1 MRSLNSAAISHSEQ
15 ITGPLGQVH
24 IAGFSP
30 LGVDVFNFPQK
41 RANNTFQ
48 VADGITHVSGK
59 HILTG
64 GFDIRR
70 IEIKSTL
77 DRNARPLA
85 AFGGLRN
92 PGGPMPLVQACSDCV
107 LPQEIFSGVT
117 LAAAGVP
124 TGLFQTLSANSDATL
139 AVRFHELNFFF
150 QDAFRLTPHLMV
162 TAGLRYEL
170 NTVPGTVGRKLESAF
185 DREALVA
192 RAQQVEA
199 LCPARCADLAA
210 SFQRMPDYAVTFGSD
225 PHAIHPRLGFAWS
238 PAFAPKVAIR
248 GGFGMYSSPS
258 PGVVIN
264 QSRSAFPNFVPLN
277 LTNFP
282 QSSSTAPLL
291 FNLASSELRER
302 NPHLQ
307 IIQVGTLNRLRGS
320 DAVKLVALDLYG
332 LRGVLSPTF
341 PALDLV
347 LPAKDLR
354 NPRSFQ
360 FGLTIETEL
369 TGGFTG
375 SVAYVGTSGVHLFR
389 VTTPQGG
396 LQRNVVQFSSEVLP
410 VVARSA
416 ASGDTVFPF
425 FNGVMRL
432 PQQERISN
440 AFTFAPTFFESSAN
454 SRYHSLQ
461 IEVSRKAA
469 RRLQFG
475 TAFTYSHSID
485 DASDFFD
492 TAGSFALPQNSFR
505 SSERGSS
512 GFDARLRSVTHLVW
526 DLTRGW
532 QVSGILTAQTGQPFT
547 INSSVDVNRD
557 GNLTDRLNNIEGL
570 VVGETH
576 ERRVVIRPTGK
587 TAEMLATGANDGAVG
602 RNTFSGP
609 GIGALDLA
617 LLKSIRLSER
627 HNAIVRV
634 EAFNVFNRANFGV
647 PVRIL
652 EAPAFGAS
660 TNTRIPARM
669 LQIALKYSF

>member
-1 MRSLNSAAISHSEQ
+1 
-15 ITGPLGQVH
+15 
-24 IAGFSP
+24 
-30 LGVDVFNFPQK
+30 
-41 RANNTFQ
+41 
-48 VADGITHVSGK
+48 
-59 HILTG
+59 
-64 GFDIRR
+64 
-70 IEIKSTL
+70 
-77 DRNARPLA
+77 
-85 AFGGLRN
+85 
-92 PGGPMPLVQACSDCV
+92 
-107 LPQEIFSGVT
+107 
-117 LAAAGVP
+117 
-124 TGLFQTLSANSDATL
+124 
-139 AVRFHELNFFF
+139 
-150 QDAFRLTPHLMV
+150 
-162 TAGLRYEL
+162 
-170 NTVPGTVGRKLESAF
+170 
-185 DREALVA
+185 
-192 RAQQVEA
+192 
-199 LCPARCADLAA
+199 
-210 SFQRMPDYAVTFGSD
+210 
-225 PHAIHPRLGFAWS
+225 
-238 PAFAPKVAIR
+238 
-248 GGFGMYSSPS
+248 
-258 PGVVIN
+258 
-264 QSRSAFPNFVPLN
+264 
-277 LTNFP
+277 
-282 QSSSTAPLL
+282 
-291 FNLASSELRER
+291 
-302 NPHLQ
+302 
-307 IIQVGTLNRLRGS
+307 
-320 DAVKLVALDLYG
+320 
-332 LRGVLSPTF
+332 
-341 PALDLV
+341 
-347 LPAKDLR
+347 
-354 NPRSFQ
+354 
-360 FGLTIETEL
+360 
-369 TGGFTG
+369 
-375 SVAYVGTSGVHLFR
+375 
-389 VTTPQGG
+389 
-396 LQRNVVQFSSEVLP
+396 
-410 VVARSA
+410 
-416 ASGDTVFPF
+416 
-425 FNGVMRL
+425 MRL

-547 INSSVDVNRD
+547 INSSIDVNRD